1 MIESI
6 AIGSLSVSIAEALG
20 GDGGWTSISGYDA
33 LNRARRPSFINRTPL
48 SWFPSDSHPA

>member
-48 SWFPSDSHPA
+48 SWFPSDSHL